1 MARRFITFIIA
12 FAIPLITLLSHP
24 ELRRILIW
32 DALILTFKSPSQAME
47 LLPKPTDPLY
57 RGIRDAEK
65 LEGREEW
72 LVYEMEDGERRLAYE
87 RLYRQTGE
95 VWVGVFGLRYWM
107 QAVTSERIEN
117 EKQRQDAERLLKLAT
132 ELSERDKDNAF
143 PMLAKAYALFEL
155 GRDDEALSTFHEAS
169 LRPNYRTYDGEWL
182 RLKSPKIFTAEERLT
197 RAFAFLLPHLSA
209 LREITRRVM
218 RYSANAEKKGD
229 FKRALELAEDVVRV
243 GTKLREQGFW
253 VIDLLVGI
261 AIQSLGFA
269 GETSKLSPAEERK
282 FAQLLEGGAEILKV
296 LARRFAEFARKH
308 GRNDLAEWALKEA
321 DESARVFNLTRQYPQ
336 EGLLFGDL
344 KHHDGLKLVN
354 TRLTGFALL
363 LSALALAIIGLISA
377 AFLWRIPVAIDS
389 YSPVTATLIVGGLPL
404 AAVVWG
410 MFGALQGE
418 IWDVMQTESLFAAIY
433 LPFAIVLLLFAV
445 CFVPALWQLKGKVK
459 WQAIALLIVI
469 SALVGVLVAAVF
481 NIPIFRAIAALL
493 TILLFLVLVA
503 LTIVVFW
510 LKGKLDLPDLTT
522 RILSAVAIGIMVCVL
537 LLVVLWFG
545 IVFENLRWRP
555 YEVEFM
561 PLFVVIALA
570 VSAFVFFIVWGF
582 WARFGR
588 SDYRPVCQ
596 SALARLKGA
605 SVLLLLIC
613 WWGYAAVEFSSL
625 PLRAK
630 IHRAL
635 DDLSAYGELALIQKA
650 IGSTPYQK

>member
-209 LREITRRVM
+209 LREMARRVI

-253 VIDLLVGI
+253 LIDLLVGI
-261 AIQSLGFA
+261 SIQSIAFA
-269 GETSKLSPAEERK
+269 GETRKLTEAERQRYAQSPEGE
-282 FAQLLEGGAEILKV
+282 LLKIS
-296 LARRFAEFARKH
+296 ARRFAEFARKH
-308 GRNDLAEWALKEA
+308 GRKDLAEWTLKEA
-321 DESARVFNLTRQYPQ
+321 EESARAFNLTRQYPQ
-336 EGLLFGDL
+336 EGFLFGDL
-344 KHHDGLKLVN
+344 KHHDGLRLVN

-363 LSALALAIIGLISA
+363 LSAFALAVIGLISA

-389 YSPVTATLIVGGLPL
+389 YSPVTATLIVAGLPI
-404 AAVVWG
+404 AAIIWG
-410 MFGALQGE
+410 MVGALQGE
-418 IWDVMQTESLFAAIY
+418 IWDVMQTETLFVAIY
-433 LPFAIVLLLFAV
+433 LPFAILLLLFAV

-459 WQAIALLIVI
+459 WQTIALLIAIAAFAGIFTAAI
-469 SALVGVLVAAVF
+469 S
-481 NIPIFRAIAALL
+481 NIPIFKAIATLL
-493 TILLFLVLVA
+493 TILLLLALVA
-503 LTIVVFW
+503 LIVIVFW
-510 LKGKLDLPDLTT
+510 LKFKLDVPNLGI

-537 LLVVLWFG
+537 LFVMLGLG

-570 VSAFVFFIVWGF
+570 VSAFVFFIVWGV

-588 SDYRPVCQ
+588 SDYRPICQ
-596 SALARLKGA
+596 SSLARLKGA

-613 WWGYAAVEFSSL
+613 WWGYAVVEFSSL

-635 DDLSAYGELALIQKA
+635 DDLSAYGELALIQRVVS
-650 IGSTPYQK
+650 STPYQK

>member
-1 MARRFITFIIA
+1 
-12 FAIPLITLLSHP
+12 
-24 ELRRILIW
+24 
-32 DALILTFKSPSQAME
+32 
-47 LLPKPTDPLY
+47 
-57 RGIRDAEK
+57 
-65 LEGREEW
+65 
-72 LVYEMEDGERRLAYE
+72 
-87 RLYRQTGE
+87 
-95 VWVGVFGLRYWM
+95 
-107 QAVTSERIEN
+107 
-117 EKQRQDAERLLKLAT
+117 
-132 ELSERDKDNAF
+132 
-143 PMLAKAYALFEL
+143 KAYALFAL

-182 RLKSPKIFTAEERLT
+182 RLKSPKIFTAEERLMY
-197 RAFAFLLPHLSA
+197 AFAFLLPHLSA

-218 RYSANAEKKGD
+218 RYSADAEKKGD

-253 VIDLLVGI
+253 LIDLLVGI

-269 GETSKLSPAEERK
+269 GETRQLTEEERQR
-282 FAQLLEGGAEILKV
+282 FAQLPEGSAERLRV
-296 LARRFAEFARKH
+296 SARRFAEFARKH

-321 DESARVFNLTRQYPQ
+321 EKSARVFNLTRQYPQ

-344 KHHDGLKLVN
+344 KHRDGLRLVN

-363 LSALALAIIGLISA
+363 LSAFALAVIGLISA
-377 AFLWRIPVAIDS
+377 AFLWRTPVAIDS

-418 IWDVMQTESLFAAIY
+418 IWDVMQTETLFVAIY
-433 LPFAIVLLLFAV
+433 LPFAILLLLFAV
-445 CFVPALWQLKGKVK
+445 CFLPALWQLKGKVK
-459 WQAIALLIVI
+459 WQKIALLIAIAAFAGIFTAAI
-469 SALVGVLVAAVF
+469 S
-481 NIPIFRAIAALL
+481 NIPIFKAIATFL
-493 TILLFLVLVA
+493 TILLLLALVA
-503 LTIVVFW
+503 LIAIVFW
-510 LKGKLDLPDLTT
+510 LKFKLDVPNLGI
-522 RILSAVAIGIMVCVL
+522 RILSAVAIGIIVCVL
-537 LLVVLWFG
+537 LFVMLGLG

-561 PLFVVIALA
+561 PLFVVLALA
-570 VSAFVFFIVWGF
+570 VSAFVFFIAWGV

-596 SALARLKGA
+596 RALARLKGA

-613 WWGYAAVEFSSL
+613 WWSYAVVEFSSL

-635 DDLSAYGELALIQKA
+635 DELATHGELVLIERT
-650 IGSTPYQK
+650 IGSTLNK